1 MVKLNCSKIAKF
13 VFISLITPLFVV
25 AYFSSQKA
33 QAQMPSTINFQGKIV
48 RNDSG
53 YEGMNVT
60 TGSPACVQA
69 GADTCDFQVK
79 YYSASSGGTLFLTE
93 TFVDKEIGQ
102 YGGVFELSLGSGSIT
117 AGSHSTLDEVIQ
129 KENTVYIEIGFSPA
143 GNSTFT
149 ETFTRMYLQANAFA
163 IRSKYS
169 EMAKGAFKFEN
180 APNSSGYSGSDGMV
194 YYDTTT
200 GGLKL
205 YSAGVWLDIST
216 GTSSSL
222 WGTDSISSYSHNPS
236 QFLETSGIA
245 TLSNFGLDTTVNRA
259 WIHGASSRTGFSVY
273 SNYGGATDWPLVT
286 FKADASNFGNSI
298 LQLIQ
303 DGTGSILEGYK
314 GTNKVFDIDNR
325 GDMHLSSDGILYF
338 EPFSS
343 LPSSGNLFPGSG
355 EGCLYSAGGNIYW
368 DSGCDAS
375 SPTMLNA
382 ISSSLWTDAGS
393 FTYLTSTGD
402 NLVLGGNSVATAT
415 FFFDMTGA
423 SGRYFRVDNYNNTET
438 LFTIDSSGNVGIG
451 TAAPGAKLDIGG
463 SSANIS
469 NAIGDITIIPAQ
481 NLIISQGNVGIGNS
495 SPTSLLSVGSSSQFQ
510 VDTNGDLVKIKNL
523 TYSWPTAHATSG
535 LLSNNGSGTLTWNTP
550 ADLGLSNGTG
560 VAGQITFWSGTST
573 ITGDNNLW
581 WDNVNKRLGIGT
593 TTPQATIDIAGAS
606 SEIANTS
613 GNITIAPAENLI
625 VSQGKFA
632 VGTFGTGNTA
642 PASKFHM
649 RWANSGAG
657 GGMDVGGQLMNDA
670 AIFENS
676 GNTHL
681 QLMTGGSGFF
691 SSINFSIPTNAAH
704 GSIKYNYTAG
714 PGGVANGFGFWTN
727 GNVFRMALDQNGN
740 LGVGIASPAY
750 KLDINGDTRG
760 LRIMSKSTGN
770 FGSVS
775 LMSGNASLPGYIEW
789 RLPSED
795 GALGT
800 RLGYMGW
807 NATNINLYL
816 ENSANFVVSGGKV
829 GIGTNNPRRQ
839 LSVGDGLDIYSSGS
853 STTVPSIRSNADTS
867 NLIINA
873 ANNGT
878 VYLNYDSGTGG
889 VAFNNGTS
897 TIVARMTG
905 AGNLGLGTSSPGYRL
920 DIVGSTRIS
929 AGSAIISGYNNRS
942 ILQDHNNGNI
952 TLNAAGGNLYV
963 GYTNSNIVEIRT
975 GGTSRLTVTSNGSL
989 IHHNATAAYNFVTSY
1004 SGVSGGSG
1012 YSSYIISAAGANVN
1026 YPSAKLII
1034 DTPYYSSS
1042 SGSAYM
1048 MSIAGT
1054 PASQIA
1060 INPYG
1065 LFIDNMINAADTSG
1079 LVYLRFSS
1087 SYTQRFRF
1095 RGDGTGY
1102 ADASWTT
1109 FSPYLSYNYID
1120 SSKTK
1125 ADYQLGDVVKLDT
1138 SQRWIVNQ
1146 TDKVADNQLYGVIV
1160 RPEGFVSIPKELKNQ
1175 LSEDRQIE
1183 SFDVVPVAHLGE
1195 ASTKV
1200 LIKPGQ
1206 QINPGSYVTSSNV
1219 IGFAE
1224 LASKPGNILGKALE
1238 GTNNWNS
1245 AKCSAVNNISSINW
1259 PEDDGSNPSKP
1270 CYKLPD
1276 GTFVGKIMVFVNVSW
1291 YDPSIVTEEKI
1302 TTPGWYRV
1310 SQGSSSESGNVKISN
1325 NTLGSSQNI
1334 NLMVDRNNISVL
1346 SNFTSGNYG
1355 ITKAR
1360 LNTSGN
1366 MTYLEVYI
1374 ENTNNNSVSVKV
1386 EGWSSTGISK
1396 VDTLSTAKEYIL
1408 SGIQFGV
1415 SDTFSVN
1422 KENLTTS
1429 GTLLTSGMFSD
1440 IGNSTNRWNDIFTKG
1455 TIRLGSGNSEGG
1467 IRYNVEKKRLEFSND
1482 GINWVE
1488 MGDLTSNV
1496 VISPEYSGAI
1506 LYADG
1511 SDNHGRMIS
1520 DAINI
1525 GGVFKNYYEWK
1536 SDRET
1541 LQDYDI
1547 LVRITLPSDFVSWKE
1562 DAISLD
1568 FMTENS
1574 ASIANNKVEI
1584 ALMGDSGIDSEIK
1597 NGISKMPGS
1606 WERISIKAVD
1616 ITQCKKAGDS
1626 CTLRLSMYS
1635 KENYYVR
1642 VGDISLNYNRGL

>member
-1 MVKLNCSKIAKF
+1 MAKLNCSKIAKF

-117 AGSHSTLDEVIQ
+117 AGLYSTLDEVIQ

-149 ETFTRMYLQANAFA
+149 ETFTRMYLQANAYA

-169 EMAKGAFKFEN
+169 EMARGAFKFEN

-222 WGTDSISSYSHNPS
+222 WGTDSISSYSHSPS

-382 ISSSLWTDAGS
+382 ASSSLWTDAGS

-469 NAIGDITIIPAQ
+469 NAIGDITITPAQ

-495 SPTSLLSVGSSSQFQ
+495 SPTSLLSVGSSNQFQ

-550 ADLGLSNGTG
+550 ADLGLSSGTG
-560 VAGQITFWSGTST
+560 VAGQVTFWSGTST

-740 LGVGIASPAY
+740 LGVGTNEPSQ
-750 KLDINGDTRG
+750 KLDVIGNIKGQAFVGAQTTG
-760 LRIMSKSTGN
+760 VTLLASGTSTATGTWIEMYGTGHASRAGELGI
-770 FGSVS
+770 GS
-775 LMSGNASLPGYIEW
+775 
-789 RLPSED
+789 
-795 GALGT
+795 
-800 RLGYMGW
+800 
-807 NATNINLYL
+807 
-816 ENSANFVVSGGKV
+816 NSASGIIRFWNYTSSYTELMRIAANGNV
-829 GIGTNNPRRQ
+829 GIGTNNPLQ
-839 LSVGDGLDIYSSGS
+839 KLHIAG
-853 STTVPSIRSNADTS
+853 SIRGGSTAGALQIITDHGYLLMGPKNTSYAHIETDIDRFYFNKPLFVGTGTISSYNANLLLQTMGTTRMSISNSNGYITMGTGLTIFSGGRDTNVTTS
-867 NLIINA
+867 VIRTTGNLILSA
-873 ANNGT
+873 ATTGA
-878 VYLNYDSGTGG
+878 VYLNYDSGSGG
-889 VAFNNGTS
+889 VILNNGSTGLYGITTS
-897 TIVARMTG
+897 TTTGFQAMYINTSSGQLARYTSSIKYKEDVQGLSPDLAKYLQLNPVSFIDKTNGTRGIGLIAEEVASLVPDL
-905 AGNLGLGTSSPGYRL
+905 AVYDDQGNPDGVSYQLLGLYNMLLLKQLKKDVDLLSST
-920 DIVGSTRIS
+920 IST
-929 AGSAIISGYNNRS
+929 G
-942 ILQDHNNGNI
+942 LE
-952 TLNAAGGNLYV
+952 
-963 GYTNSNIVEIRT
+963 VE
-975 GGTSRLTVTSNGSL
+975 LE
-989 IHHNATAAYNFVTSY
+989 
-1004 SGVSGGSG
+1004 
-1012 YSSYIISAAGANVN
+1012 AN
-1026 YPSAKLII
+1026 
-1034 DTPYYSSS
+1034 
-1042 SGSAYM
+1042 
-1048 MSIAGT
+1048 
-1054 PASQIA
+1054 
-1060 INPYG
+1060 
-1065 LFIDNMINAADTSG
+1065 
-1079 LVYLRFSS
+1079 
-1087 SYTQRFRF
+1087 QRF
-1095 RGDGTGY
+1095 GI
-1102 ADASWTT
+1102 
-1109 FSPYLSYNYID
+1109 LS
-1120 SSKTK
+1120 S
-1125 ADYQLGDVVKLDT
+1125 
-1138 SQRWIVNQ
+1138 
-1146 TDKVADNQLYGVIV
+1146 
-1160 RPEGFVSIPKELKNQ
+1160 
-1175 LSEDRQIE
+1175 
-1183 SFDVVPVAHLGE
+1183 
-1195 ASTKV
+1195 
-1200 LIKPGQ
+1200 
-1206 QINPGSYVTSSNV
+1206 
-1219 IGFAE
+1219 
-1224 LASKPGNILGKALE
+1224 
-1238 GTNNWNS
+1238 
-1245 AKCSAVNNISSINW
+1245 
-1259 PEDDGSNPSKP
+1259 
-1270 CYKLPD
+1270 
-1276 GTFVGKIMVFVNVSW
+1276 
-1291 YDPSIVTEEKI
+1291 
-1302 TTPGWYRV
+1302 PGWYRV
-1310 SQGSSSESGNVKISN
+1310 SQGSSNESGNVKISN

-1429 GTLLTSGMFSD
+1429 GTLLTSGMYSN
-1440 IGNSTNRWNDIFTKG
+1440 IGESSNRWNDIYTKG
-1455 TIRLGSGNSEGG
+1455 TIRLGSGSSEGG

-1482 GINWVE
+1482 GTNWIE
-1488 MGDLTSNV
+1488 MGDSTSNI

-1511 SDNHGRMIS
+1511 SDNHGRMTS
-1520 DAINI
+1520 DAINT

-1584 ALMGDSGIDSEIK
+1584 ALIGDSGIDSEIK

>member
-1 MVKLNCSKIAKF
+1 MIKLNCSKIAKF
-13 VFISLITPLFVV
+13 VFILLITPLFVV

-93 TFVDKEIGQ
+93 TFADKEIGQ

-129 KENTVYIEIGFSPA
+129 KENTIFIEVGFSPA

-169 EMAKGAFKFEN
+169 EMARGAFKFEN
-180 APNSSGYSGSDGMV
+180 AANSSGYSGSDGMV

-216 GTSSSL
+216 GTASSL
-222 WGTDSISSYSHNPS
+222 WGTDDISSYSHSPS

-245 TLSNFGLDTTVNRA
+245 TLSNFGLDTTLNRA

-314 GTNKVFDIDNR
+314 GSNKVFDVDNR

-338 EPFSS
+338 EPFAG

-355 EGCLYSAGGNIYW
+355 EGCLYSTGGNIYW

-375 SPTMLNA
+375 APTMLNA
-382 ISSSLWTDAGS
+382 ASSSLWTDAGS
-393 FTYLTSTGD
+393 FTYLTSTSD

-451 TAAPGAKLDIGG
+451 TATPGAKLDIGG

-469 NAIGDITIIPAQ
+469 NAMGDITIIPAQ

-495 SPTSLLSVGSSSQFQ
+495 SPTSLLSVGSTSQFQ
-510 VDTNGDLVKIKNL
+510 VDSNGDLVKIKNL
-523 TYSWPTAHATSG
+523 TYSWPTAHTTSG
-535 LLSNNGSGTLTWNTP
+535 LLSNNGTGTLTWNTA
-550 ADLGLSNGTG
+550 ADLGLSSGTG
-560 VAGQITFWSGTST
+560 VAGQITFWNGTST
-573 ITGDNNLW
+573 IAGDNNLW

-613 GNITIAPAENLI
+613 GSIIIAPAENLI

-632 VGTFGTGNTA
+632 VGTFGAGNLA

-657 GGMDVGGQLMNDA
+657 GGMDVGGQLMTDA
-670 AIFENS
+670 AVFENS
-676 GNTHL
+676 GNVFL
-681 QLMTGGSGFF
+681 QLMGGAS
-691 SSINFSIPTNAAH
+691 SEKSINFSTPTSAAH
-704 GSIKYNYTAG
+704 GAIKYNYT
-714 PGGVANGFGFWTN
+714 GGGGAVANGFGFWTN
-727 GNVFRMALDQNGN
+727 GNVFRMALDASGN
-740 LGVGIASPAY
+740 LGVGTSTPQNQIEVVGGIRTRNVNVSALNPGVTTIAGQIQGGINEHLV
-750 KLDINGDTRG
+750 LDLLNNDSGDSIAFR
-760 LRIMSKSTGN
+760 
-770 FGSVS
+770 
-775 LMSGNASLPGYIEW
+775 
-789 RLPSED
+789 
-795 GALGT
+795 
-800 RLGYMGW
+800 
-807 NATNINLYL
+807 
-816 ENSANFVVSGGKV
+816 
-829 GIGTNNPRRQ
+829 
-839 LSVGDGLDIYSSGS
+839 YS
-853 STTVPSIRSNADTS
+853 
-867 NLIINA
+867 A
-873 ANNGT
+873 ANNTNVDTIGF
-878 VYLNYDSGTGG
+878 VMKGNGNVGINY
-889 VAFNNGTS
+889 
-897 TIVARMTG
+897 
-905 AGNLGLGTSSPGYRL
+905 SSPSYRL
-920 DIVGSTRIS
+920 DIDGTVRFGATASGDVSFVVGADANHRYLNLLNSSSASGLKVGGLLVSDTYSYGSPGRNDLIVKGSVAIGQASVSMPLSLTTSTGGHGIQIRNNAASSYGTLNFVNSNGTTISRIHHFNPSYASSNPWYANALAIANNS
-929 AGSAIISGYNNRS
+929 AGISLVADGAS
-942 ILQDHNNGNI
+942 G
-952 TLNAAGGNLYV
+952 V
-963 GYTNSNIVEIRT
+963 IRMHT
-975 GGTSRLTVTSNGSL
+975 GGGTQRLSIAANGQVSVATPGAGVTLSLGRVSGQPTIKSSTDWLIMDANSTGAGINYFTPSLPVIIGYGNNTHGNVGLGVLSPPENLTVKYYGRFNHISS
-989 IHHNATAAYNFVTSY
+989 TAWFTFRQYFSAGT
-1004 SGVSGGSG
+1004 
-1012 YSSYIISAAGANVN
+1012 YIE
-1026 YPSAKLII
+1026 I
-1034 DTPYYSSS
+1034 DTPGGFRGISTFASSQVYKKNITDLEIDS
-1042 SGSAYM
+1042 SLIYNLRPTSFNWKTDT
-1048 MSIAGT
+1048 AGT
-1054 PASQIA
+1054 PKTFGLIA
-1060 INPYG
+1060 EEVEKYIPQLVRYRENGEILSVIYE
-1065 LFIDNMINAADTSG
+1065 LISILNM
-1079 LVYLRFSS
+1079 
-1087 SYTQRFRF
+1087 
-1095 RGDGTGY
+1095 
-1102 ADASWTT
+1102 
-1109 FSPYLSYNYID
+1109 
-1120 SSKTK
+1120 
-1125 ADYQLGDVVKLDT
+1125 
-1138 SQRWIVNQ
+1138 
-1146 TDKVADNQLYGVIV
+1146 
-1160 RPEGFVSIPKELKNQ
+1160 KELQKH
-1175 LSEDRQIE
+1175 EIQIKE
-1183 SFDVVPVAHLGE
+1183 IQGTLASINVPVGE
-1195 ASTKV
+1195 TV
-1200 LIKPGQ
+1200 GTITGQ
-1206 QINPGSYVTSSNV
+1206 G
-1219 IGFAE
+1219 
-1224 LASKPGNILGKALE
+1224 
-1238 GTNNWNS
+1238 
-1245 AKCSAVNNISSINW
+1245 
-1259 PEDDGSNPSKP
+1259 
-1270 CYKLPD
+1270 
-1276 GTFVGKIMVFVNVSW
+1276 
-1291 YDPSIVTEEKI
+1291 
-1302 TTPGWYRV
+1302 GWYRV
-1310 SQGSSSESGNVKISN
+1310 AKADTNQAYGRIRVSN
-1325 NTLGSSQNI
+1325 TSLGSSQNTI
-1334 NLMVDRNNISVL
+1334 FEVNRIGSESNLNVI
-1346 SNFTSGNYG
+1346 SNFISGSNNFS
-1355 ITKAR
+1355 KVR
-1360 LNTSGN
+1360 MNNVSGV
-1366 MTYLEVYI
+1366 TYLEMYI
-1374 ENTNNNSVSVKV
+1374 ENTNNNIVKV
-1386 EGWSSTGISK
+1386 QPEPNSGWSVVSFVY
-1396 VDTLSTAKEYIL
+1396 VDANTTAKEYFL
-1408 SGIQFGV
+1408 GDVLLGV
-1415 SDTFSVN
+1415 SDNFAVTRDGLS
-1422 KENLTTS
+1422 TS

-1440 IGNSTNRWNDIFTKG
+1440 IGNSSNRWNDIYTKG

-1511 SDNHGRMIS
+1511 SDNHGRMTS
-1520 DAINI
+1520 DAINT

-1547 LVRITLPSDFVSWKE
+1547 LVRITLPNDFVSWKE

-1574 ASIANNKVEI
+1574 ASIANNKVEM

-1597 NGISKMPGS
+1597 NGISKMPGA

>member
-13 VFISLITPLFVV
+13 VFISLVTPLFVV

-149 ETFTRMYLQANAFA
+149 ETFTRMYLQANAYA

-169 EMAKGAFKFEN
+169 EMARGAFKFEN

-375 SPTMLNA
+375 APTMLNA

-451 TAAPGAKLDIGG
+451 TATPGAKLDIGG

-469 NAIGDITIIPAQ
+469 NAIGDITITPAQ

-495 SPTSLLSVGSSSQFQ
+495 SPTSLLSVGSSNQFQ

-550 ADLGLSNGTG
+550 ADLGLSSGTG

-573 ITGDNNLW
+573 ISGDNNLW

-593 TTPQATIDIAGAS
+593 TTPQATIDIVGAT

-657 GGMDVGGQLMNDA
+657 GGMDVGGQLMTDA
-670 AIFENS
+670 AVFENS
-676 GNTHL
+676 GNVFL
-681 QLMTGGSGFF
+681 QLMGGAS
-691 SSINFSIPTNAAH
+691 SEKSINFSIPTNAAH
-704 GSIKYNYTAG
+704 GAIKYNYTG
-714 PGGVANGFGFWTN
+714 SPGGVANGFGFWTN
-727 GNVFRMALDQNGN
+727 GNVFRMALDSNGN
-740 LGVGIASPAY
+740 LGIGTESPTDKLEVIGSIRGGAVYAKGRGTIGGI
-750 KLDINGDTRG
+750 G
-760 LRIMSKSTGN
+760 MVTGN
-770 FGSVS
+770 GE
-775 LMSGNASLPGYIEW
+775 LTGYLEW
-789 RLPSED
+789 RLPAAE
-795 GALGT
+795 GVTGT

-807 NATNINLYL
+807 SDTDVQLSL
-816 ENSANFVVSGGKV
+816 ENGANFVITGGRV
-829 GIGTNNPRRQ
+829 GIGAATTPRGIFDIRELGDVYLTSNTSNSGTASTYLSAHVYMSTYNGTDWSYLMARRGDTSGTTNMSLRVTN
-839 LSVGDGLDIYSSGS
+839 SGTLREGMTIRGGGGVS
-853 STTVPSIRSNADTS
+853 INAPASGWALAIGRISGQPSIKSTES
-867 NLIINA
+867 WLIM
-873 ANNGT
+873 
-878 VYLNYDSGTGG
+878 D
-889 VAFNNGTS
+889 
-897 TIVARMTG
+897 
-905 AGNLGLGTSSPGYRL
+905 
-920 DIVGSTRIS
+920 
-929 AGSAIISGYNNRS
+929 
-942 ILQDHNNGNI
+942 
-952 TLNAAGGNLYV
+952 
-963 GYTNSNIVEIRT
+963 
-975 GGTSRLTVTSNGSL
+975 SNGSPAAL
-989 IHHNATAAYNFVTSY
+989 NYYVSHPVILGYGNNTHGNVGLGVLSPPENLTVKYYGRFNHVSSTAWFTFRQYFS
-1004 SGVSGGSG
+1004 SGT
-1012 YSSYIISAAGANVN
+1012 YIE
-1026 YPSAKLII
+1026 I
-1034 DTPYYSSS
+1034 DTPNGHRGISTFASSQVYKKNITDLEIDS
-1042 SGSAYM
+1042 SLIYNLRPTSFNWKTDT
-1048 MSIAGT
+1048 AGT
-1054 PASQIA
+1054 PKTFGLIAEEVEKYIPQLVRYRENGEILSVAYELISVLNMKELQKHESQIKG
-1060 INPYG
+1060 IQ
-1065 LFIDNMINAADTSG
+1065 AA
-1079 LVYLRFSS
+1079 
-1087 SYTQRFRF
+1087 
-1095 RGDGTGY
+1095 
-1102 ADASWTT
+1102 
-1109 FSPYLSYNYID
+1109 
-1120 SSKTK
+1120 
-1125 ADYQLGDVVKLDT
+1125 
-1138 SQRWIVNQ
+1138 
-1146 TDKVADNQLYGVIV
+1146 
-1160 RPEGFVSIPKELKNQ
+1160 
-1175 LSEDRQIE
+1175 
-1183 SFDVVPVAHLGE
+1183 
-1195 ASTKV
+1195 
-1200 LIKPGQ
+1200 
-1206 QINPGSYVTSSNV
+1206 
-1219 IGFAE
+1219 
-1224 LASKPGNILGKALE
+1224 LASINSPVGE
-1238 GTNNWNS
+1238 TVGT
-1245 AKCSAVNNISSINW
+1245 IN
-1259 PEDDGSNPSKP
+1259 GQ
-1270 CYKLPD
+1270 
-1276 GTFVGKIMVFVNVSW
+1276 G
-1291 YDPSIVTEEKI
+1291 
-1302 TTPGWYRV
+1302 GWYRV
-1310 SQGSSSESGNVKISN
+1310 AKADTDQAYGRIRISN
-1325 NTLGSSQNI
+1325 TSLGSSQNTIFELNRIGNESNI
-1334 NLMVDRNNISVL
+1334 NIV
-1346 SNFTSGNYG
+1346 SNFVSGSNNFS
-1355 ITKAR
+1355 KVR
-1360 LNTSGN
+1360 MNNVSGV
-1366 MTYLEVYI
+1366 TYLEMYI
-1374 ENTNNNSVSVKV
+1374 ENTNNNIVRVNPEPNSDWSVVSF
-1386 EGWSSTGISK
+1386 TY
-1396 VDTLSTAKEYIL
+1396 VDTNTTAREYSLSDVL
-1408 SGIQFGV
+1408 LGV
-1415 SDTFSVN
+1415 SDNFAVTKDGLS
-1422 KENLTTS
+1422 TS

-1440 IGNSTNRWNDIFTKG
+1440 IGNSTNRWNDIYTKG
-1455 TIRLGSGNSEGG
+1455 TIRLGSGSSEGG

-1584 ALMGDSGIDSEIK
+1584 ALIGDSGIDSEIK